1 MATYYK
7 LDKINALADND
18 KDFIT
23 VLIQTFLE
31 EIPEDAHLLKEA
43 VENQNKQQTY
53 QVAHKMK
60 PTLELFGLD
69 AYNAI
74 IALQDWGKNTKELE
88 DVNLQLN
95 QVLANV
101 DNASIELRKD
111 FNL

>member
-31 EIPEDAHLLKEA
+31 EIPEDVHLLKEA